1 MDFISTIKTDITWL
15 VVQGSEGELDQLS
28 DWIEKNRT
36 MYVIHGKR
44 EATMMVVDDNMNPCR
59 RVVVGLRAR
68 FIDGILQ
75 QRFGFKSTSDA
86 LRCRLTIL

>member
-1 MDFISTIKTDITWL
+1 MKLISTIRTDLTWL
-15 VVQGSEGELDQLS
+15 VVQGLEEELDQLS

-44 EATMMVVDDNMNPCR
+44 EKTMMIVDHDMKPIHR
-59 RVVVGLRAR
+59 IPIGVVGQ
-68 FIDGILQ
+68 FKNGILQ

-86 LRCRLTIL
+86 LRCRLTAL

>member
-15 VVQGSEGELDQLS
+15 VVQGSEAELDELA

-44 EATMMVVDDNMNPCR
+44 EKTMMVVDHDMKPSHR
-59 RVVVGLRAR
+59 IAIGIVGQ
-68 FIDGILQ
+68 FKNGILQ
-75 QRFGFKSTSDA
+75 QRFGFKSSSDA
-86 LRCRLTIL
+86 LRCRLTVL